1 VPGFLTA
8 CGYDYS
14 PVKHKMKRMTVDPSQ
29 SGCGSPSKGCCA
41 PAAAHTEAGVT
52 APADTAVRE
61 CPPEIRAEMVDLP
74 GGTFLMGTDYEF
86 GFPGDGEGPVHA
98 VNLRPFAIDKFPVT
112 NRRFREFVRATGYCT
127 EAEHFGWS
135 FVFWAHIPA
144 SKRATLIEDTVSA
157 APWWC
162 KVSGAKWDAPEGPG
176 SALEGRDNH
185 PAVHVSW
192 NDATAFASWS
202 GRRLP
207 TEAEWEYAARGGLV
221 QKLYPWGDK
230 LRPNGEHRCNIWQ
243 GEFPRHDTAEDGYA
257 GTCPVDAFPPN
268 GYGLYST
275 TGNTWEWC
283 ADWFSPESH
292 RLSGVD
298 NPAGPATGQTR
309 VMKGGSFLC
318 HKSYCNRYRVAA
330 RTSNT
335 PDSSTAHMSLR
346 CVL

>member
-1 VPGFLTA
+1 MTQLPGFLTA
-8 CGYDYS
+8 TGYDCS

-29 SGCGSPSKGCCA
+29 SGCGLPSKGCCA

-52 APADTAVRE
+52 APAGTAVSE

-86 GFPGDGEGPVHA
+86 GFPGDGEGPVHSM
-98 VNLRPFAIDKFPVT
+98 NLRPFAIDKFPVT

-192 NDATAFASWS
+192 TSRRPSLGGLADACPQRRSGNTRPAVVWCRNSIRGETSFVRTANIAATS
-202 GRRLP
+202 GRASFRATIRRKMAMLAPVPWTRSLP
-207 TEAEWEYAARGGLV
+207 TAMAYI
-221 QKLYPWGDK
+221 P
-230 LRPNGEHRCNIWQ
+230 
-243 GEFPRHDTAEDGYA
+243 
-257 GTCPVDAFPPN
+257 
-268 GYGLYST
+268 
-275 TGNTWEWC
+275 
-283 ADWFSPESH
+283 
-292 RLSGVD
+292 
-298 NPAGPATGQTR
+298 
-309 VMKGGSFLC
+309 
-318 HKSYCNRYRVAA
+318 
-330 RTSNT
+330 
-335 PDSSTAHMSLR
+335 
-346 CVL
+346 